1 VLAADSGGPVLFSP
15 ALTRDTITLRYAN
28 GAHVAAIRSPA
39 GPDDGL
45 LFRVRADGSL
55 CPVTHDGSPPAE
67 PGDTLIVLR

>member
-1 VLAADSGGPVLFSP
+1 VLAADSAGPVLFSP